1 MISIDFLWFQSVGHA
16 MRTGGASPM
25 IPHNTKYGQEV
36 TVDHARIK
44 VRLIQ

>member
-1 MISIDFLWFQSVGHA
+1 MSVGHA